1 MKSNERLCI
10 LCKENYVEDE
20 IHFVCVC
27 KIYDLHRKIFMITL
41 KRSMKCLSIYLMK
54 INLSFCLNM
63 NLGNWPN
70 ISLRHGIYAIRFCL
84 NVSHTYEF

>member
-1 MKSNERLCI
+1 MCI

-27 KIYDLHRKIFMITL
+27 KIYDLHRKKLYDYVKEKHEM
-41 KRSMKCLSIYLMK
+41 LSIYLTK

-63 NLGNWPN
+63 NLRNWPN
-70 ISLRHGIYAIRFCL
+70 ICLRQGIYEIRF
-84 NVSHTYEF
+84 V